1 MPYNSIRTLRYVGE
15 VLSVSARHFH
25 RERAL
30 EAAATI
36 SFFAIFSLFP
46 LLLVLTAIGGSLVNA
61 LQAEERIVDLIVNLF
76 PIERGLIK
84 TNLTH
89 LVDVR
94 GAVSLIGL
102 VVLLWAATSAFDA
115 LVRNINRAWA
125 DRPRRGIIRTR
136 LAALAFVGVLV
147 ALLALLLLAKA
158 ALDVVTQRMS
168 MRAADTFLEVLHS
181 IPSNLMFFVAAFFI
195 LLALYRLVPSARVRL
210 YEATVGAAIAAAAF
224 VASTDIFSWY
234 LGSGFARYNAVY
246 GSLGAFLA
254 FLSWVYIV
262 TLITL
267 GGAHLAAGI
276 GACSRKDPG
285 QNAVPRNDANRP
297 RVNGYGQRQQHR
309 TDTEKQR
316 P

>member
-1 MPYNSIRTLRYVGE
+1 MLDL
-15 VLSVSARHFH
+15 LSVSAQHFR

-46 LLLVLTAIGGSLVNA
+46 LLLVLTAIGGSLVNT
-61 LQAEERIVDLIVNLF
+61 LQAEDRIIDLIVNLF
-76 PIERGLIK
+76 PIERGLIR

-94 GAVSLIGL
+94 GAVSVIGL

-115 LVRNINRAWA
+115 LVRNVNRAWA
-125 DRPRRGIIRTR
+125 DRPRRGIIKTR
-136 LAALAFVGVLV
+136 LAALALVGVLV
-147 ALLALLLLAKA
+147 ALLALLLIAKA
-158 ALDVVTQRMS
+158 ALDVVTQRVPA
-168 MRAADTFLEVLHS
+168 RAADTFMDMLNS
-181 IPSNLMFFVAAFFI
+181 IPSNLLFFIAAFLI
-195 LLALYRLVPSARVRL
+195 LSALYRLVPSARVRL
-210 YEATVGAAIAAAAF
+210 IEATAGAAIAAAAF
-224 VASTDIFSWY
+224 VAATDIFSWY

-267 GGAHLAAGI
+267 GGAHIAAGI
-276 GACSRKDPG
+276 GTCSRKYD
-285 QNAVPRNDANRP
+285 
-297 RVNGYGQRQQHR
+297 
-309 TDTEKQR
+309 QR
-316 P
+316 PGDTR